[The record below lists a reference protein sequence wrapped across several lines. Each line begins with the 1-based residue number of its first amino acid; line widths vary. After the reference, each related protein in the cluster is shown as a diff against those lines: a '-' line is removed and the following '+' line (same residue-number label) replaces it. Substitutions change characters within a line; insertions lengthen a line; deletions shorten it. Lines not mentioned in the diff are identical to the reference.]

1 MEGFLS
7 HHVLV
12 LASTSFAKLKAY
24 FNKIIDFGTEIQF
37 PYWHIYTG
45 WQTVTQNIVVQIGNP
60 DMHLG
65 TCSALEVQYVTS
77 RD

>member
-24 FNKIIDFGTEIQF
+24 FNKTIDFGTEIQF

-45 WQTVTQNIVVQIGNP
+45 WQTVAQNIVV
-60 DMHLG
+60 
-65 TCSALEVQYVTS
+65 
-77 RD
+77 